1 MVLIFVIFFI
11 LCIDMALSYYFFNFS
26 DSCVHECV
34 IICNLLSIGIG
45 IKLISLECDLLCL
58 ACIVIVKKCE

>member
-34 IICNLLSIGIG
+34 IICNLLSIGI
-45 IKLISLECDLLCL
+45 KLISLECDLLCL

>member
-1 MVLIFVIFFI
+1 
-11 LCIDMALSYYFFNFS
+11 MALSYYFFNFS

-34 IICNLLSIGIG
+34 IICNLLSIGI
-45 IKLISLECDLLCL
+45 KLISLECDLLCL